1 MGYSRGPVLGLTLL
15 DADET
20 LRPLFVPHS
29 ELVPVLWSCSNTVHL
44 VFGNRSSP
52 KCPWQRNLI
61 LDTSP

>member
-1 MGYSRGPVLGLTLL
+1 MGYSRGLVPGLTLP

-29 ELVPVLWSCSNTVHL
+29 ELVPVLWSCSDTVH

-52 KCPWQRNLI
+52 KCPWHRNLI